1 MLSLG
6 SVLLFATIGALP
18 EAQPTT
24 IQIRE
29 TVQRS
34 IPYIE
39 KQGLWWIEK
48 KKCVTCHRGGTM
60 IWSLSAAKQ
69 NGFTVSDR
77 LEEWRDWAIEK
88 SLSKNDK
95 GKVVGLGNREGV
107 AQILLSIDLGPL
119 KSEQAANRKK
129 LAALLRDGQRPN
141 GSWKAGGQLPFQ
153 KRAKSETDHVSTMW
167 LALAL
172 LVEGVDDENR
182 QIVENALQ
190 HIQSG
195 SPGKSVEWYATRL
208 LLAVQNKNTT
218 LRDQFV
224 ERLREQQKPN
234 GGWGWMLADES
245 DALGTGMALYALVR
259 AGVDSKA
266 PVIQK
271 AQQFLV
277 STQRDDGS
285 WPVKGTKEKKKG
297 SVEETAVY
305 WGTTWAV
312 IGLVESLS
320 ARAK

>member
-1 MLSLG
+1 MLSFG

-18 EAQPTT
+18 ESQPTT

-29 TVQRS
+29 AVQRS

-60 IWSLSAAKQ
+60 IWSLTTAKQ

-77 LEEWRDWAIEK
+77 LDEWRDWAIEK

-107 AQILLSIDLGPL
+107 AQILLSSDRGHL
-119 KSEQAANRKK
+119 KPEQAANRKK
-129 LAALLRDGQRPN
+129 LAALLRDGQQSN

-182 QIVENALQ
+182 QVVENALQ

-195 SPGKSVEWYATRL
+195 SPGKSVEWYALRL

-218 LRDQFV
+218 LRDQLV
-224 ERLREQQKPN
+224 KRLRDQQKAN
-234 GGWGWMLADES
+234 GGWGWMVADES

-259 AGVDSKA
+259 AGVKSNA

-297 SVEETAVY
+297 SVQETAVY
-305 WGTTWAV
+305 WGATWAV